1 MHAQFNH
8 TALSRNKKVLSSLAN
23 MLPWLVC
30 QFLQHSDLISWT
42 IGYIENYFVVGDL
55 YSPPITNLKMLSLVS
70 IPRCLIFFASLK
82 HPQNPG
88 CYLIIWLRVLCVCH
102 GYETLN
108 GSGLSQHIQHPLQNL
123 EALACF
129 FVAWEFLATSLGI
142 IETFTGV
149 GCSKTGTFNSSRVLG
164 FFNIPWPIQ
173 INLMLSGLS
182 DFGISFGQFA
192 IRSALTS
199 STFLLKS
206 VSWMTESPSWFA
218 KRNLSFTGLAI
229 QIEWPLSGKNISIW
243 FAPFQKVSAK

>member
-1 MHAQFNH
+1 VAFKSAQPAKCEATVSFESVIISCMKIGGVGGLKVFVQHTNEIHAQFNY

-70 IPRCLIFFASLK
+70 IPRCLIFFANLK

-129 FVAWEFLATSLGI
+129 FVAI
-142 IETFTGV
+142 
-149 GCSKTGTFNSSRVLG
+149 
-164 FFNIPWPIQ
+164 
-173 INLMLSGLS
+173 
-182 DFGISFGQFA
+182 
-192 IRSALTS
+192 
-199 STFLLKS
+199 
-206 VSWMTESPSWFA
+206 
-218 KRNLSFTGLAI
+218 
-229 QIEWPLSGKNISIW
+229 
-243 FAPFQKVSAK
+243 